1 MPADNYSP
9 STSRTAYFPSASN
22 ALARLWAREK
32 MLHDFSDLGAAEFF
46 EGPGPDPTALSGYSK
61 SKLWLDVSAGVTTA
75 AGTIRVYAGG
85 TESSLSNW
93 PSVSDFGR
101 GAFASHIGVTGADLD
116 YVWTT
121 STSGDPGTGKVRAN
135 NATLASAT
143 SIAISKTG
151 RQGQA
156 YTNRI
161 LTWDDATTTGNRGR
175 LSFYDLTD
183 PTVYVEFR
191 VTGTV
196 TDAGT
201 YYTVP
206 VSSVVSG
213 TLVNGRLLGVNF
225 ARSGDKGEEGVG
237 AAGIAVAFK
246 ETRTAAEL
254 TTFAAG
260 ISVVHVYGYATAGDR
275 GECTYVVDTVTST
288 GAFQTPDARWW
299 KPVSVVVTPEMFG
312 AKGDNA
318 TDDSAACQTAVDL
331 VFDRVLA
338 GSGTYKVSL
347 SAMYY
352 LGSTLR
358 CFRLNGPSNF
368 HYFTV
373 SIEGEAGT
381 SGYADGRIVGFRTS
395 NVNMPAIALNSGRE
409 CAFRNFRIMGPNGY
423 VLPSYAQ
430 LVDDSASPWW
440 NAAGMRDTQFSPCAG
455 IVVDPFKS
463 GGVPADGGYSGWS
476 SYYVENRGSS
486 LTAFENVSISGY
498 IVGIM
503 LSPSGSTQ
511 NNDAVRIKDCRFL
524 GNKVPIAVGQ
534 DQCRNVTVDGCFT
547 LGAKCF
553 CDGTTYGSQIGVMP
567 NITNCLIDYTQ
578 YVLSFTSGRG
588 SGILQNCFTEST
600 LSIGYWGG
608 GGFPLSIKDCHLKMI
623 RADQN
628 SVRSID
634 AVLTNGGP
642 VIFDG
647 GSVTYYTNT
656 TERAYINNSALVT
669 FNGTAFDGLPIFRSL
684 DMVELNGMPLRY
696 MGAGASYGLRRSFTL
711 TAATAGSGGYD
722 VTLPPVGV
730 LVDYHATFGVRN
742 YTNNEGFIQ
751 DVIETVVVTTGANG
765 TATFTAGD
773 PGAYAVGDTLCSLT
787 AATLEV
793 GPSITQALSGVPRPI
808 GRVTGIA
815 GSVVTLGGV
824 PKALVTGS
832 TSIYHQ
838 RLGTFRRRSIG
849 DLVSGTNTITN
860 VENISTWVAGNW
872 IRGTGIPAGTRVVSK
887 VGTTLTISRNAT
899 ATGTDVPIF
908 DARLSLTGTQN
919 WGVGAPSSDVW
930 FKEDVLQA
938 FNVTST
944 QPDVNDLIIDA
955 YRCLAS
961 GAPGTWVTLYAKTTS
976 P

>member
-1 MPADNYSP
+1 MAADNYSP

-46 EGPGPDPTALSGYSK
+46 EGPGTDPTALSGYSK

-183 PTVYVEFR
+183 TTVYVEFR

-260 ISVVHVYGYATAGDR
+260 ISIVHVYGYATAGDR

-299 KPVSVVVTPEMFG
+299 RPVSVVIRPEMFG
-312 AKGDNA
+312 AIGDGT
-318 TDDSAACQTAVDL
+318 TDDTTACQTAVDL
-331 VFDRVLA
+331 AIDRCLA
-338 GSGTYKVSL
+338 GNTVPKIEVAG
-347 SAMYY
+347 YY
-352 LGSTLR
+352 FLTAPLR
-358 CFRLNGPSNF
+358 CFRLNGGAAF
-368 HYFTV
+368 HYITLTV
-373 SIEGEAGT
+373 EGNAA
-381 SGYADGRIVGFRTS
+381 SGGYVTGRTVGFKTS
-395 NVNMPAIALNSGRE
+395 NGDNPAIILNSGRQ
-409 CAFRNFRIMGPNGY
+409 CSFKNFVVRGPNGIT
-423 VLPSYAQ
+423 LPSYAQ
-430 LVDDSASPWW
+430 LVDDSVSPWF
-440 NAAGMRDTQFSPCAG
+440 NPTGALRDTRYSPCAG
-455 IVVDPFKS
+455 IVIDPFKA
-463 GGVPADGGYSGWS
+463 GGVPADGGYPGMSG
-476 SYYVENRGSS
+476 YYVENRGSS
-486 LTAFENVSISGY
+486 ITTIDGVELSGY

-511 NNDAVRIKDCRFL
+511 NNDGLSIRKCTFL
-524 GNKVPIAVGQ
+524 GNKVPIAIGQ
-534 DQCRNVTVDGCFT
+534 DQCRNVNVLENYC
-547 LGAKCF
+547 LGAQVF
-553 CDGTTYGSQIGVMP
+553 CDGGIYGAQTGVMP
-567 NITNCLIDYTQ
+567 NISDSLIDYAKFI
-578 YVLSFTSGRG
+578 LSFNAGRG
-588 SGILQNCFTEST
+588 PGTLRGCFAEST
-600 LSIGYWGG
+600 LSIGCWSGSGY
-608 GGFPLSIKDCHLKMI
+608 PLNIDECFLKLVRPDSVSIK
-623 RADQN
+623 
-628 SVRSID
+628 SVDTVMTNDSP
-634 AVLTNGGP
+634 VVFNGGCL
-642 VIFDG
+642 
-647 GSVTYYTNT
+647 TYYNNT
-656 TERAYINNSALVT
+656 PERAFFYNHATIV
-669 FNGTAFDGLPIFRSL
+669 FNGTMFDGLPAFNKPNLSRINS
-684 DMVELNGMPLRY
+684 MPMRY
-696 MGAGASYGLRRSFTL
+696 MGLGGSYGVSQEITDLISTVGISTYSAMLSPNGRLREPSINASREL
-711 TAATAGSGGYD
+711 TNEEGWIYNFVETKT
-722 VTLPPVGV
+722 VTVGV
-730 LVDYHATFGVRN
+730 
-742 YTNNEGFIQ
+742 
-751 DVIETVVVTTGANG
+751 NG
-765 TATFTAGD
+765 TATFTATD
-773 PGAYAVGDTLCSLT
+773 AGAYAVGDYIGSLT
-787 AATLEV
+787 AHTLEIAPDV
-793 GPSITQALSGVPRPI
+793 TRSGGGYSPL
-808 GRVTGIA
+808 GRVTSIVGATI
-815 GSVVTLGGV
+815 TLGGCR
-824 PKALVTGS
+824 KSLSTGS
-832 TSIYHQ
+832 QDIYHQ
-838 RLGTFRRRSIG
+838 RLGTIRRRSTG
-849 DLVSGTNTITN
+849 DIASGSNSITN
-860 VENISTWVAGNW
+860 VTDIATWAVGDW
-872 IRGTGIPAGTRVVSK
+872 IRGAGIPSGARVTNKS
-887 VGTTLTISRNAT
+887 GTTLTISRNAT
-899 ATGTDVPIF
+899 ATGAGQKIY
-908 DARLSLTGTQN
+908 DALLQLTGTQR
-919 WGVGAPSSDVW
+919 WAVGAPASGVW
-930 FKEDVLQA
+930 WQDDELKAVEVGGA
-938 FNVTST
+938 
-944 QPDVNDLIIDA
+944 QPDANNLIIDR
-955 YRCLAS
+955 YRCVTS
-961 GAPGTWVTLYAKTTS
+961 GSPGTWVTLYAKTTS